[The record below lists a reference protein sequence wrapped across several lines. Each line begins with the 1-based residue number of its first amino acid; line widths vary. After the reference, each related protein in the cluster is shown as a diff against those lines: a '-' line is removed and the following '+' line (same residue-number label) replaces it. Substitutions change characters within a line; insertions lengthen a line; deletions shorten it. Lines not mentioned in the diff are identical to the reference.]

1 MTPPSKAKKK
11 APAKKAARKPA
22 ARKAASRK
30 APAKKAAPRKAAK
43 AKAKAPPKA
52 PPKVKA
58 KPPKPRVKGTPK
70 TRLAAALPKLD
81 KVLGSIQ
88 QPETESV
95 LEKAVY
101 LVLRE
106 GGSSTFA
113 AKAMT
118 VLRDQFI
125 DWNDVRASRPSE
137 LARLISGSSKAAPQR
152 RVLERCTR
160 VREMIDQVYNDR
172 NEPSLEFL
180 LDMNLRDQTEYLED
194 LDDLGIHNAYA
205 LVQWVAGDEKLMPV
219 CSAFAK
225 AAQKLGLAD
234 SASITKVRKEL
245 GTLAPK
251 EAFVSLQAH
260 LTQLGE
266 MEDGWP
272 TSLQELAV

>member
-11 APAKKAARKPA
+11 APAKSRATAKKPA
-22 ARKAASRK
+22 ARKTAARKTPARK
-30 APAKKAAPRKAAK
+30 APAKAKPKPKAKP
-43 AKAKAPPKA
+43 KAKAPA
-52 PPKVKA
+52 KA
-58 KPPKPRVKGTPK
+58 KPRNRASPK
-70 TRLAAALPKLD
+70 TRLTQALPKLD
-81 KVLGSIQ
+81 KVLGPILT
-88 QPETESV
+88 PETESV

-113 AKAMT
+113 DKAMT
-118 VLRDQFI
+118 VLREQFI

-172 NEPSLEFL
+172 NECSLEFL
-180 LDMNLRDQTEYLED
+180 HDMNLRDQTEYLED
-194 LDDLGIHNAYA
+194 LDDLGVHNAYA
-205 LVQWVAGDEKLMPV
+205 LVQWMAGDEKLMPI

-251 EAFVSLQAH
+251 ETFVSLQAH

-272 TSLQELAV
+272 SSLQELAV

>member
-11 APAKKAARKPA
+11 VPAKSKSRASARKPA
-22 ARKAASRK
+22 APKATSRK
-30 APAKKAAPRKAAK
+30 PAPRKAAAK
-43 AKAKAPPKA
+43 AKTPAKAPPKA
-52 PPKVKA
+52 KAPKSRGRVSPKV
-58 KPPKPRVKGTPK
+58 
-70 TRLAAALPKLD
+70 RLSEALPKLD
-81 KVLGSIQ
+81 KVLGPIQ

-106 GGSSTFA
+106 GGSTTFA
-113 AKAMT
+113 VKAMT
-118 VLRDQFI
+118 VLREHFI

-137 LARLISGSSKAAPQR
+137 LARMVSGSSKAAPQR
-152 RVLERCTR
+152 RVLDRCTR

-180 LDMNLRDQTEYLED
+180 IDMNLRDQTEYLED
-194 LDDLGIHNAYA
+194 IDDLGLHNAYA
-205 LVQWVAGDEKLMPV
+205 LVQWMAGDEKLMPV

-234 SASITKVRKEL
+234 SASVTKVRKEL

-251 EAFVSLQAH
+251 ESFVSLQAH

-272 TSLQELAV
+272 SSLQELAV